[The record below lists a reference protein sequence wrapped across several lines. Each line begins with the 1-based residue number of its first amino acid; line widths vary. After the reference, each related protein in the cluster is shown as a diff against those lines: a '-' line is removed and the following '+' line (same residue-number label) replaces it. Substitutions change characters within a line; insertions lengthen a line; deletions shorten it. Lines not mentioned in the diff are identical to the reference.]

1 MTYPGPSWLS
11 RLAGLAPV
19 QPLQQ
24 SLAGLLPSQCLVCR
38 RWPGHSLCADCLA
51 RWARP
56 VHRCR
61 LCAIA
66 LPLPA
71 VVCGQCLR
79 HPPALARC
87 VAAVDYAWPWRSL
100 LGEFKF
106 QGNTALALSL
116 ARLLLRDA
124 QVHSLL
130 QPDVVL
136 VSVPLSRERL
146 RQRGFDQTALIAR
159 ALAPRLLLPRGIER
173 AHTLVEQ
180 HRLTRQQRLKALHD
194 VFSVTAV
201 ARQRIEG
208 RSVVLLDDVMT
219 TGATLQALAG
229 CMLRAGAV
237 QVSAIAVART
247 PL

>member
-1 MTYPGPSWLS
+1 MP
-11 RLAGLAPV
+11 R
-19 QPLQQ
+19 
-24 SLAGLLPSQCLVCR
+24 
-38 RWPGHSLCADCLA
+38 
-51 RWARP
+51 
-56 VHRCR
+56 
-61 LCAIA
+61 
-66 LPLPA
+66 
-71 VVCGQCLR
+71 
-79 HPPALARC
+79 
-87 VAAVDYAWPWRSL
+87 
-100 LGEFKF
+100 
-106 QGNTALALSL
+106 
-116 ARLLLRDA
+116 
-124 QVHSLL
+124 
-130 QPDVVL
+130 
-136 VSVPLSRERL
+136 
-146 RQRGFDQTALIAR
+146 
-159 ALAPRLLLPRGIER
+159 PRLLLPRGIER